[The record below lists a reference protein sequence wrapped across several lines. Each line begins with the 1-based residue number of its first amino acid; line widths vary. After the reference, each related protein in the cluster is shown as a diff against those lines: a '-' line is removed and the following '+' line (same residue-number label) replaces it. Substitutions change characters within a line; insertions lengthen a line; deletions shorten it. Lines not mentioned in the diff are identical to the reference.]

1 MNTAVGIMQ
10 TEQVGR
16 IKKTFVGKSYS
27 ITVGDEFKITV
38 GKSSLVMNADGSI
51 IITGSSIITQAE
63 GENKVIGKDVLIN
76 PPGAVGGHAPPR
88 HERLPNQNGG
98 QNTKVPFL
106 NASKPRPPTA
116 GEKAMIKKVFGDSV
130 DVNKVGI
137 RKAEMLNDR
146 SAVINGDIYFDDK
159 YYVEDFSKTQN
170 PLSANYNP
178 ESGALFVHEMTHV
191 WAGQKGHQNVA
202 NGAYLQ
208 GQYELYRKTKGQ
220 YGFDPY
226 KYSINPNKNFGDYN
240 MEQQGEI
247 IADYY
252 VMTND
257 YPDKDYTGL
266 SDTAEKLFKKKKNF
280 SEVKLIYEDVLSEFH
295 KDPNNVKNLP
305 SWR

>member
-1 MNTAVGIMQ
+1 MLQQLINHSPDLKRLQDEGYELEVKGGYLLIHHIPYVTHLREVKYGILVSELSLANSQ
-10 TEQVGR
+10 RT
-16 IKKTFVGKSYS
+16 IKPSTHVINFIGEYPC
-27 ITVGDEFKITV
+27 
-38 GKSSLVMNADGSI
+38 NADGSI
-51 IITGSSIITQAE
+51 IITGSTIVTQAE
-63 GENKVIGKDVLIN
+63 GENKVIGKDVHIN

-116 GEKAMIKKVFGDSV
+116 GEKAIIKKVFGDSV

-137 RKAEMLNDR
+137 RKAEMVNDR
-146 SAVINGDIYFDDK
+146 SAVINGDIYFDND

-170 PLSANYNP
+170 PLSSNYDP

-226 KYSINPNKNFGDYN
+226 EYSINPNKNFGDYN

-247 IADYY
+247 I
-252 VMTND
+252 M
-257 YPDKDYTGL
+257 
-266 SDTAEKLFKKKKNF
+266 
-280 SEVKLIYEDVLSEFH
+280 
-295 KDPNNVKNLP
+295 
-305 SWR
+305 